1 MTSSLSG
8 FLGSLILGTFVV
20 IVPITI
26 ALVIVSRI
34 DPLTRE
40 DN

>member
-8 FLGSLILGTFVV
+8 FLGSIILGTFVV
-20 IVPITI
+20 IVTITI